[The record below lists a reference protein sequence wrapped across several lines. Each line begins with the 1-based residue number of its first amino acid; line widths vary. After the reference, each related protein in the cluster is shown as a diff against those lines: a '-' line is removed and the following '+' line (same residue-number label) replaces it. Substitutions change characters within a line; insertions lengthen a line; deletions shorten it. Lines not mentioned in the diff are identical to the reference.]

1 MVCRPAGLALRLW
14 AAFRTVSLFWDPGQS
29 NSDPLSIPFSS
40 HRTKAQ
46 ECWQKSMTPR
56 HVEPQP
62 GPGTVTS
69 THNYGS
75 MKGHVPKSVEWD
87 VHPPGMGTLQS
98 PVSKTLEGTPGT
110 GRSKALGNTIPAFS
124 LGLSN
129 PNLSATA
136 AGLQDSP
143 PQNH

>member
-1 MVCRPAGLALRLW
+1 
-14 AAFRTVSLFWDPGQS
+14 
-29 NSDPLSIPFSS
+29 
-40 HRTKAQ
+40 
-46 ECWQKSMTPR
+46 MTPC

-69 THNYGS
+69 TQNYGS
-75 MKGHVPKSVEWD
+75 MHGHVPESVEWN

-98 PVSKTLEGTPGT
+98 PVSKIPENTDT
-110 GRSKALGNTIPAFS
+110 GSEALGNTIPAFS
-124 LGLSN
+124 LGPST

-136 AGLQDSP
+136 TKLQDSL